1 MTNTSHRRTALRTF
15 RFTGT
20 LNGKKETIEVVENG
34 WATARMGGALAGARH
49 SYRITPGL
57 GAFIEESVELVK

>member
-1 MTNTSHRRTALRTF
+1 MTNTSPRCQTRPTF

-20 LNGKKETIEVVENG
+20 LNGAPKTIEVVADG
-34 WATARMGGALAGARH
+34 WSTARMGGSLAGARH

-57 GAFIEESVELVK
+57 GAFIEESVEVVK

>member
-1 MTNTSHRRTALRTF
+1 MTYTRAIQKRPTF

-20 LNGKKETIEVVENG
+20 LHGVPKTIEVVADG

-49 SYRITPGL
+49 SYRITP
-57 GAFIEESVELVK
+57 ATQCFIEESVEVVK